1 MTRQTSET
9 GVSAAKQDEALR
21 SFVNRRF
28 PHLLHGA
35 DYNPDQWMAVPGVLD
50 EDIRLMRLAGC
61 NVMSVGIFAWSRLE
75 PREGVYDF
83 AWLDATMDRLAE
95 AGVAVMLATPSGA
108 RPLWMSLK
116 YPEVNRCLREGRR
129 VDPGKRHDH
138 CPTSPVYREACV
150 RVNTRLAERYGRHPA
165 LLAWHVSNEY
175 GGECWCDLCLTA
187 FREWVR
193 ERFGGDIEACN
204 QAWWAGFWGRRVTRF
219 EDLQPHYRP
228 VDWRRFVSARI
239 IDFFLAESA
248 PLRRLAPDVPVTTN
262 FMGLYPGCD
271 YARFASHVDFVS
283 WDAYPHWHQPDKT
296 DAGVACDYAFVHD
309 LYRAMKG
316 GRPWVLME
324 SQPAVAKG
332 RGVLPLKRP
341 GMHVV
346 SSLQAVAHGSDS
358 VQYFQ
363 WRKGR
368 GGEEKFHGAVV
379 DHVGH
384 EHTRAFREV
393 AEVGRLL
400 GALVGV
406 AGSTVPAEVAI
417 IYDWEC
423 RWALESDG
431 YLGKPMQEYPET
443 CREHYLPLWRRGVCT
458 DVVRPEADLS
468 GYRLVIAPLLYLLR
482 AGTDSR
488 LADFVRGGGTLVAT
502 YGLGMVDEDDRA
514 FAGGWPGGRL
524 REVMGVWTE
533 EHDGVYPGRAIPVHA
548 VEGNALGVRGAFPA
562 RDVCAIL
569 HAREADVV
577 ATYGGEFYA
586 GSPAVTVNRHGT
598 GHAWYLGA
606 RMAPE
611 FLDDFYA
618 ALLRQL
624 QPRRALDIELPEG
637 LSATCRTD
645 GGTEYV
651 FLMNFAGA
659 MRRVSGP
666 ALAGF
671 VDATDGTALADGVD
685 LASYGCRVLRR
696 SRIPARG

>member
-9 GVSAAKQDEALR
+9 GVSAAKQDEAFR
-21 SFVNRRF
+21 PFVNRRF

-175 GGECWCDLCLTA
+175 
-187 FREWVR
+187 
-193 ERFGGDIEACN
+193 
-204 QAWWAGFWGRRVTRF
+204 
-219 EDLQPHYRP
+219 
-228 VDWRRFVSARI
+228 
-239 IDFFLAESA
+239 
-248 PLRRLAPDVPVTTN
+248 
-262 FMGLYPGCD
+262 
-271 YARFASHVDFVS
+271 
-283 WDAYPHWHQPDKT
+283 
-296 DAGVACDYAFVHD
+296 
-309 LYRAMKG
+309 
-316 GRPWVLME
+316 
-324 SQPAVAKG
+324 
-332 RGVLPLKRP
+332 
-341 GMHVV
+341 
-346 SSLQAVAHGSDS
+346 
-358 VQYFQ
+358 
-363 WRKGR
+363 
-368 GGEEKFHGAVV
+368 
-379 DHVGH
+379 
-384 EHTRAFREV
+384 
-393 AEVGRLL
+393 
-400 GALVGV
+400 
-406 AGSTVPAEVAI
+406 
-417 IYDWEC
+417 
-423 RWALESDG
+423 
-431 YLGKPMQEYPET
+431 
-443 CREHYLPLWRRGVCT
+443 
-458 DVVRPEADLS
+458 
-468 GYRLVIAPLLYLLR
+468 
-482 AGTDSR
+482 
-488 LADFVRGGGTLVAT
+488 GGGTLVAT